1 MNFRIFNHLEYGDIR
16 FVLTP
21 SAPPLFVAKD
31 IADVLGYGNY
41 SKAIS
46 KYCQHPVLTG
56 KLGMRTKCM
65 RLIPETDIYR
75 LALHSKSRV
84 AAGFLDWICEEVL
97 PRLRKA
103 ACIVDKNKDELRA
116 TKKQE
121 TKASEKPE
129 PVPSASNSTSS
140 ELSISESEK
149 MLLIADMI
157 SAYAQVGN
165 SIAEIVRNKPWCG

>member
-31 IADVLGYGNY
+31 IADALGYGNY

-103 ACIVDKNKDELRA
+103 ACIVNKDALRA